1 MFSFG
6 IYQKLGFKSL
16 WKGIARTPESGAH
29 EHQVGNPWSEGY
41 YDVTRSGVTRCAS
54 WQTSGFFVEVNAGD
68 GEYKSQ
74 SLFFEVQRNWT
85 GLLVEPDPAPFSEMK
100 TKNRKAFS
108 INACVSLLPK
118 CTNKTLAWVYYYIY
132 TATLW
137 FYKMHYGIITN
148 RIYARAFHLTLLWCD
163 FQSML
168 DCRVCFWNSFPW
180 GPFRKF
186 FDCVLSMFL
195 LVNWLIRLSLRE

>member
-1 MFSFG
+1 MFSFVT
-6 IYQKLGFKSL
+6 YQKLGFKSL
-16 WKGIARTPESGAH
+16 WKGIARTPESGAP

-137 FYKMHYGIITN
+137 FYKMHYGIRTQIEYMLERSTW
-148 RIYARAFHLTLLWCD
+148 RCFDVIFKVCSTVECAFEIPFLEDHSENSLTV
-163 FQSML
+163 F
-168 DCRVCFWNSFPW
+168 
-180 GPFRKF
+180 
-186 FDCVLSMFL
+186 
-195 LVNWLIRLSLRE
+195 